1 MPAEVV
7 ERVSLLALAWDRKVL
22 VAKLVKSELKVYGK
36 WSLESAAIG
45 VAWLDDQ
52 VCTCLFVF
60 CHAEFMFILLTKE
73 IYVFLPM
80 KSSVHGSSL
89 HYLRMSLI

>member
-1 MPAEVV
+1 MPTEAV
-7 ERVSLLALAWDRKVL
+7 ERVSLLAIAWDRKVQ

-52 VCTCLFVF
+52 VCAEEF
-60 CHAEFMFILLTKE
+60 CTWFRTL
-73 IYVFLPM
+73 V
-80 KSSVHGSSL
+80 
-89 HYLRMSLI
+89 